1 MTIVACHLNDFAVEE
16 LDRMSKRA
24 EASREQTAA
33 SVLEV
38 WALRERRVRE
48 EREAAERERRAR
60 R

>member
-1 MTIVACHLNDFAVEE
+1 MTIVSVWLNDFAVEE
-16 LDRMSKRA
+16 LDRLAKRA

-48 EREAAERERRAR
+48 EREAAAKAKASRR
-60 R
+60 